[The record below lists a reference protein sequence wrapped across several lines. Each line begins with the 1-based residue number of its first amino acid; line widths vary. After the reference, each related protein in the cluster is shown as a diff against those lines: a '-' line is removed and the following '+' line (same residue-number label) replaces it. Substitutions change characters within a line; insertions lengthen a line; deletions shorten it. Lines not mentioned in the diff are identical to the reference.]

1 MQNHLNKKVVVVT
14 GAASGFGK
22 LVASK
27 CLDLGAMVTRCDVNK
42 VGLSNTKD
50 DFREYTANLLDFT
63 ADVTN
68 LERTAGR
75 TESSGSSSPA
85 SPGYDACRRRRT

>member
-68 LERTAGR
+68 FKQMQKLMQKTIEKFGR
-75 TESSGSSSPA
+75 IDVLINNA
-85 SPGYDACRRRRT
+85 